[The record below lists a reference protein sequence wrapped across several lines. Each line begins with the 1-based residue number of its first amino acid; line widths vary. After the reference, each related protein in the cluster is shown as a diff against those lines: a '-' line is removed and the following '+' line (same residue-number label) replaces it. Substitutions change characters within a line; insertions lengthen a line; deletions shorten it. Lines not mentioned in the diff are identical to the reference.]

1 MERRGWLGRLC
12 STLGTCLCIIIMA
25 AVASGCVGIE
35 ASEGTISGAG
45 PTTDGRIK
53 LVLWGGVPPEAGPDA
68 VVQAWNAAHP
78 DILLEYVRFVNDDDG
93 NLKLD
98 TALMAGQQV
107 DLYFNYSLS
116 QLERRIDAG
125 VALDLSG
132 FDDYDPDVKMGED
145 AAAWQVDGRYYGVPT
160 KQNYY
165 FVALNKEALEAANLP
180 IPLSWT
186 WDEMREYARKLSGTY
201 KYGWLQHLEPFAD
214 PIDSLLTREG
224 EMDRSGH
231 SQLEHPLVAHW
242 LETLKSMMTE
252 DRSTPEYGVQLT
264 SKMPVEQMFLSGE
277 AAMLNIG
284 EWLFRSANNMA
295 DYPRDFTIAFAPV
308 PRLTDREEDYIP
320 RGGLGDV
327 ISIHPGSSHIAEA
340 WEFVKWYAD
349 GGMMPM
355 AEGGRLPASKD
366 ADREAAMNYILGQHK
381 DKYDLDSLE
390 HVFYGGKSRTFVRS
404 VPQPML
410 DARIDEYE
418 KYFLGV
424 QTLEQTVANMKQRHE
439 AYALPRSGQGE

>member
-1 MERRGWLGRLC
+1 MERKSRLGRWIGRLIAGLC
-12 STLGTCLCIIIMA
+12 TIALGA
-25 AVASGCVGIE
+25 AASGCMGIGLDQG
-35 ASEGTISGAG
+35 AAIGAG
-45 PTTDGRIK
+45 PTSDGRIK

-78 DILLEYVRFVNDDDG
+78 DITLEYVRFVNDDEG

-98 TALMAGQQV
+98 TALMAGTQV

-132 FDDYDPDVKMGED
+132 FPDYNPDDKMGGD
-145 AAAWQVDGRYYGVPT
+145 AAAWRVNGRYYGVPT

-165 FVALNKEALEAANLP
+165 FVALNKEALEAAKLP
-180 IPLSWT
+180 VPSSWT
-186 WDEMREYARKLSGTY
+186 WDEMREYARKLSGTF
-201 KYGWLQHLEPFAD
+201 KYGLLQHLEPFAD

-224 EMDRSGH
+224 YMDSDGH
-231 SQLEHPLVAHW
+231 SQLDHPLAAHW
-242 LETLKSMMTE
+242 LDTLKSMMTE

-284 EWLFRSANNMA
+284 EWLFRSANNRT

-308 PRLTDREEDYIP
+308 PRLTEREEDYVP

-327 ISIHPGSSHIAEA
+327 ISIHPGSAHVAEA

-355 AEGGRLPASKD
+355 VEGGRLPASKD
-366 ADREAAMNYILGQHK
+366 ADLDAAMNYFLGRHK
-381 DKYDLDSLE
+381 DSYDLDSLK
-390 HVFYGGKSRTFVRS
+390 HVFYGSKTRTFVRS

-410 DARIDEYE
+410 DARVDEYE
-418 KYFLGV
+418 KYFLGA
-424 QTLEQTVANMKQRHE
+424 QTLEQTLANMKLRHE
-439 AYALPRSGQGE
+439 AYALPR

>member
-1 MERRGWLGRLC
+1 MGRTRRPGQTFLHLC
-12 STLGTCLCIIIMA
+12 VLASLIVLATMSAGCSAIGGSKG
-25 AVASGCVGIE
+25 AVMGADLAGSGK
-35 ASEGTISGAG
+35 
-45 PTTDGRIK
+45 IK

-68 VVQAWNAAHP
+68 VVQAWNASHP
-78 DILLEYVRFVNDDDG
+78 GTVLEYVRFVNDDDG

-107 DLYFNYSLS
+107 DLYFNYSFS

-132 FDDYDPDVKMGED
+132 FDDYNPDVRMGED
-145 AAAWQVDGRYYGVPT
+145 AAAWKVNGRYYGVPT

-180 IPLSWT
+180 IPSAWT
-186 WDEMREYARKLSGTY
+186 WDEMRQYARKLSETH
-201 KYGWLQHLEPFAD
+201 KYGLLQHLEPFSD

-224 EMDRSGH
+224 YTDGAGH
-231 SQLEHPLVAHW
+231 SRMDHPLVAHW
-242 LETLKSMMTE
+242 LETMRAMMME

-264 SKMPVEQMFLSGE
+264 SKMPVEQNFLSGE

-308 PRLTDREEDYIP
+308 PRLTEQEEDYVP

-327 ISIHPGSSHIAEA
+327 ISIHPASAHIAAA

-349 GGMMPM
+349 GGMLPM
-355 AEGGRLPASKD
+355 AEGGRFPASQA
-366 ADREAAMNYILGQHK
+366 ADRDVAMNYILGQQGPVL
-381 DKYDLDSLE
+381 YDIDSLE
-390 HVFYGGKSRTFVRS
+390 HVLHGRKTPNFVRS
-404 VPQPML
+404 VPQPVL
-410 DARIDEYE
+410 DLRVEEYE

-424 QTLEQTVANMKQRHE
+424 QTLAQTVGNMSRRHME
-439 AYALPRSGQGE
+439 YLSDKR